1 VIIPQ
6 SREGK
11 MFGPVSI
18 ETDIRLA
25 SMRQIHCA
33 IEHIERG
40 DYECAITL
48 AAAAE
53 NMLPEPAKPY
63 FRRRVQAMAER
74 EDIKEAGGAT
84 GPNDYSVWLKHG
96 TFNGIKTEKA
106 TIPDEESVVW
116 IYRAISK
123 FNAVYDDRSPQMIS
137 FCKWAGDWLTNKGRS
152 ATAS

>member
-1 VIIPQ
+1 
-6 SREGK
+6 
-11 MFGPVSI
+11 MFGPVPI
-18 ETDIRLA
+18 QTDRRVA

-53 NMLPEPAKPY
+53 GMLPEPGKPY
-63 FRRRVQAMAER
+63 FRGKVKKLAES
-74 EDIKEAGGAT
+74 EEIKAAGGAI

-96 TFNGIKTEKA
+96 TFNGVKTEKA

-123 FNAVYDDRSPQMIS
+123 FDAVYDDRSPQMIS
-137 FCKWAGDWLTNKGRS
+137 FCKWAADWLVASGVK